1 MKKWRNPV
9 KSPVQKNWAEI
20 FVIYFIVIF
29 AVFVKLSVEI
39 LRIAAPRGRWPRWT
53 FAEALMSIDSSRWP
67 TMSNTRIR
75 AFFAFVRL
83 IARMLFE

>member
-1 MKKWRNPV
+1 M
-9 KSPVQKNWAEI
+9 
-20 FVIYFIVIF
+20 IYFIVIF

-39 LRIAAPRGRWPRWT
+39 LRIAAPRGRWPRLT

-67 TMSNTRIR
+67 TISNIWIR
-75 AFFAFVRL
+75 VVFAFVRL